1 MIKLTHKAEVEIDD
15 FRTHLA
21 AILKEIPPSY
31 YAEIVAWIKRIIAE
45 GEAQPSSRMQRIRSE
60 RTGKIRLVP
69 SPTKLKSE

>member
-1 MIKLTHKAEVEIDD
+1 MKKLTHKAEIEIDD
-15 FRTHLA
+15 FRTHLS

-31 YAEIVAWIKRIIAE
+31 YAEIDAWIKRIIAE

-69 SPTKLKSE
+69 SLAKLKGE

>member
-1 MIKLTHKAEVEIDD
+1 MRKLTHKAEVEIDD

-31 YAEIVAWIKRIIAE
+31 YAEIDAWIKRIIAE